1 MFHRNADLPFIFL
14 IGDYVAIEEYILK
27 INTGMI
33 LDIWTIG
40 YVSMFESGDDKRD
53 EDDYS
58 DD

>member
-33 LDIWTIG
+33 LDI
-40 YVSMFESGDDKRD
+40 
-53 EDDYS
+53 
-58 DD
+58 